1 MTTAAAPGQVIATE
15 PVATGEARLYQN
27 LAKRQ
32 IPGLDA
38 IRAFAV
44 FLVMTYHF
52 GFTSIPGGYG
62 VVAFFVLSGFLITW
76 LLLKEQDA
84 TGTVS
89 LRKFYIRRGL
99 RIFPAF
105 YAFWILLVAALIVTG
120 RHVPWAHAVSAFV
133 YLSNY
138 YNAILGDP
146 NTGFSH
152 TWSLAIEEQFYLL
165 WPAVFLLLIRQPQK
179 MAGRLVGLILAVWI
193 YRVVLVHGFGVDQS
207 YLYASFDTRF
217 DSLLVGCLAAVV
229 LHRRRAERVTRWILA
244 HPALALLPLLGVF
257 VLVMDLPF
265 GIPRRRDIF
274 GFALVPPLLALF
286 MVQVIGFQG
295 TRSWSWLNHP
305 VLRFLGRISYPLYLY
320 QQITLHMVRDALADW
335 PVALQFAAACAVT
348 VFVASCSY
356 YMIERPFL
364 RFKSRFAGAG

>member
-1 MTTAAAPGQVIATE
+1 MTTATAPAPAVSIPA
-15 PVATGEARLYQN
+15 ATGSARLREN

-38 IRAFAV
+38 LRAFAV
-44 FLVMTYHF
+44 LLVMAYHF

-76 LLLKEQDA
+76 LLLKEQEA

-89 LRKFYIRRGL
+89 LRKFYIRRSL

-105 YAFWILLVAALIVTG
+105 YAFWILLVSALFVTG
-120 RHVPWAHAVSAFV
+120 RHVPWDHAASAFV

-138 YNAILGDP
+138 YNAIFGDP

-165 WPAVFLLLIRQPQK
+165 WPAAFLLLVRQPRK
-179 MAGRLVGLILAVWI
+179 MAGRLLGLILAVWL
-193 YRVVLVHGFGVDQS
+193 YRVALVRVFDVDQG
-207 YLYASFDTRF
+207 YIYAAFDTRF
-217 DSLLVGCLAAVV
+217 DALLVGCLTAVV
-229 LHRRRAERVTRWILA
+229 LHWKRAQRATGWILA
-244 HPALALLPLLGVF
+244 HPGLALLPLLGV
-257 VLVMDLPF
+257 VLLVMDLPF
-265 GIPRRRDIF
+265 DIPRRRDIF

-295 TRSWSWLNHP
+295 TRSWSWLEHP

-320 QQITLHMVRDALADW
+320 QQITLHMVRDALAGW
-335 PVALQFAAACAVT
+335 PVAVQFAGACVVT
-348 VFVASCSY
+348 VAVASASFY
-356 YMIERPFL
+356 ILEQPFL
-364 RFKSRFAGAG
+364 RLKKRFG

>member
-1 MTTAAAPGQVIATE
+1 MTTATAPAPAPAVTA
-15 PVATGEARLYQN
+15 PAVSASARLHEN

-38 IRAFAV
+38 LRAFAV
-44 FLVMTYHF
+44 FVVMAYHF
-52 GFTSIPGGYG
+52 GFTAIPGGYG

-89 LRKFYIRRGL
+89 LRKFYIRRSL

-105 YAFWILLVAALIVTG
+105 YAFWLLLVAALFVTG
-120 RHVPWAHAVSAFV
+120 RHVPWDHAASAFV

-138 YNAILGDP
+138 YNALLGDP
-146 NTGFSH
+146 NSGFSH

-165 WPAVFLLLIRQPQK
+165 WPAAFLLLIRQPQK
-179 MAGRLVGLILAVWI
+179 MAARLVGLILAVWV
-193 YRVVLVHGFGVDQS
+193 YRVILVRVFAVDQG
-207 YLYASFDTRF
+207 YIYAAFDTRF
-217 DSLLVGCLAAVV
+217 DALLVGCLVAVV
-229 LHRRRAERVTRWILA
+229 LHWKRAERATQWLLA
-244 HPALALLPLLGVF
+244 HPALALLPLLGVYL
-257 VLVMDLPF
+257 LVADLPF
-265 GIPRRRDIF
+265 QVPNRRDIF

-295 TRSWSWLNHP
+295 TRSWSWLDHP

-320 QQITLHMVRDALADW
+320 QQITLHMVRDALAGW
-335 PVALQFAAACAVT
+335 PVAIQFSAACAVT
-348 VFVASCSY
+348 VAVASASFY
-356 YMIERPFL
+356 ILEQPFL
-364 RFKSRFAGAG
+364 RLKKRYG